1 MRIVRTHNMTKEA
14 AKNWVGNKLPTL
26 IQQYGGNDSDSDSG
40 CAWRDDTMEFSRRHS
55 VGNVKVH
62 FRVTDVDYILDVDLP
77 FAARLIE
84 GKARSTIERWF
95 DENLPR

>member
-1 MRIVRTHNMTKEA
+1 MHDMTKEA

-26 IQQYGGNDSDSDSG
+26 IQQYGGNDSDSG

-55 VGNVKVH
+55 VGNVKGAL
-62 FRVTDVDYILDVDLP
+62 RVTDADYILDVDLP

-84 GKARSTIERWF
+84 GKVRSAIERWF